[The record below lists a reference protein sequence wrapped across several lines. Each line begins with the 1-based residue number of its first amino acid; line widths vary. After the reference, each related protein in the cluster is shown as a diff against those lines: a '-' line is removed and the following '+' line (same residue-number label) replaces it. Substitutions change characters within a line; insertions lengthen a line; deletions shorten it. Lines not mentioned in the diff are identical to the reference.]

1 MIQSIDEFAK
11 TWSVF
16 SADTG
21 RLLSAL
27 TDKSLSQ
34 RVADGHRALGDI
46 AWHIVVSIPE
56 MAERTGLKLD
66 GPQENTP
73 PPDTAGDIKSGYDTV
88 SKSLI
93 EQIKKNWTDKDLK
106 IEDDMYGQKW
116 SRAFTLKIIREHE
129 IHHRGQMTVLMR
141 QAGLKVPGLCGP
153 SKEEWAQFNMSAP
166 QLSEKYFSN
175 E

>member
-1 MIQSIDEFAK
+1 MIQSIEEFK
-11 TWSVF
+11 KSWSKL
-16 SADTG
+16 SEDTA
-21 RLLSAL
+21 RLLSVL

-34 RVADGHRALGDI
+34 RITDEHRALGDI

-66 GPQENTP
+66 GPKENTP
-73 PPDTAGDIKSGYDTV
+73 PPDTAGEIKNGYETV
-88 SKSLI
+88 SRSLL
-93 EQIKKNWTDKDLK
+93 EQISRNWTDDSLK
-106 IEDDMYGQKW
+106 AEDDMYGQKW
-116 SRAFTLKIIREHE
+116 TRAFTLKVLMDHE

-166 QLSEKYFSN
+166 ELSEKYFSA